1 MRASKILK
9 YFQIVRRLT
18 SSLNLAILAV
28 FAFLLIPSHPF
39 QQEEGHWIERVG
51 LSDSKRSSELFQIY
65 SVLKSQRGDLRDS
78 WAWNISNTILE
89 ESRRHGLD
97 PLLVL
102 ALINVESSFQSE
114 AVSTEGARGLMQIRP
129 IAATA
134 VVNELVS
141 INKGIDGGIEDSL
154 DPSYLHPLDLDDPV
168 LNIKL
173 GVFYLYSLKK
183 NFRDLKLALT
193 AYNWGPTEVRNR
205 LEDDEGLPLEYAMK
219 VLSTYHS
226 YRKDSRQSTKLP

>member
-1 MRASKILK
+1 MRADKILK

-18 SSLNLAILAV
+18 SSSSLAILVV

-39 QQEEGHWIERVG
+39 QAEEGHWIERVR
-51 LSDSKRSSELFQIY
+51 LTDSKRASELFHIY
-65 SVLKSQRGDLRDS
+65 SVVKSQRTDLRDS
-78 WAWNISNTILE
+78 WAWDISNTILE

-102 ALINVESSFQSE
+102 ALINVESGFQSE

-129 IAATA
+129 IAANA

-154 DPSYLHPLDLDDPV
+154 DPSYLHPLDLDDPI

-205 LEDDEGLPLEYAMK
+205 LDENEGLPLEYAMK
-219 VLSTYHS
+219 VLSTYHN
-226 YRKDSRQSTKLP
+226 YRKESRQGTKLP